1 MELYEKCK
9 EMLINHYGGK
19 HQDRLEHS
27 FGVVEMAEYLAGI
40 YRQDIEKAKIA
51 AILHDYCKYDDIEDV
66 KKLLTEEEIFECE
79 KYPFLYHA
87 YGSAYFYKNNIGD
100 DEDIF
105 NAIYNH
111 VFGRPSMSKLEAI
124 IMISDYTEKN
134 RKYAA
139 CIKARE
145 MLLDGEFNQAI
156 VYSLEQTMKHCL
168 EQHENPHPR
177 QLEVYNEY
185 LEKAGIKF

>member
-9 EMLINHYGGK
+9 DLLIKHYAGK

-27 FGVVEMAEYLAGI
+27 LGVAEMSEYLAGI
-40 YRQDIEKAKIA
+40 YRQDNEKAKVA
-51 AILHDYCKYDDIEDV
+51 AILHDYCKYDNIEDV
-66 KKLLTEEEIFECE
+66 KKYLTEEEIFECE

-87 YGSAYFYKNNIGD
+87 YGSAYFYKNNIGND
-100 DEDIF
+100 PDIF

-111 VFGRPSMSKLEAI
+111 VFGSPNMSKLEAI

-134 RKYAA
+134 RKYRA

-156 VYSLEQTMKHCL
+156 IYSLEQTMKHCL
-168 EQHENPHPR
+168 ENHENPHPR

-185 LEKAGIKF
+185 LDKAGIKF